1 MSVQDA
7 RADWGNAQVTVE
19 AHLRNAGARDTWE
32 VLEVYCQNEGSAFA
46 PDHPRLCG
54 CARVFCP
61 AGACVTARVSIDRRQ
76 LLVVNDRGERVE
88 DGEIALWAG
97 TGQSDSL
104 TASLT
109 GHDAVR
115 VQ

>member
-1 MSVQDA
+1 MGSGSRAGVDPTGA
-7 RADWGNAQVTVE
+7 AGGGTCSGADWGRGGTA
-19 AHLRNAGARDTWE
+19 AG
-32 VLEVYCQNEGSAFA
+32 VG
-46 PDHPRLCG
+46 
-54 CARVFCP
+54 